1 MDENMRPQLTLK
13 VKNKYAKQY
22 KNGYPLIMKQ
32 SLINGS
38 DLKEEGTLVKL
49 VDEQNQFLGKG
60 YFGNQN
66 KGYGWIVSTNEQ
78 EEMDVPFFQ
87 RAIQKAVNKRAILME
102 SKDTTAFR
110 LFNGEGDGI
119 GGFTIEYFDGYL
131 VINWYS
137 KGIYSFSN
145 DILQAI
151 ENEIAYKG
159 IYEKKRFDTDG
170 QYVEDDDFVTGEKA
184 PSPLIIKEN
193 GVNFAVHLNDGAMVG
208 IFLDQREVRKTIRDK
223 YAKGKT
229 VLNTFSYTGAFSV
242 CAALGGAIKTTSVD
256 LAKRSLPKTTE
267 QFNVNDIDE
276 KTQAILV
283 EEVFH
288 YFKYAKKK
296 NLKFDVVI
304 MDPPSFARSKKVT
317 FRAEKD
323 YTSLV
328 SDAIAITEKDR
339 LIVASTNAATF
350 GMDKFKGFIDQAF
363 KENKVKYKIAEEFS
377 LPGDFATIK
386 SFKEGNYLKVLFVKV
401 LN

>member
-1 MDENMRPQLTLK
+1 MRPQLNLK

-22 KNGYPLIMKQ
+22 KNGFPLIQKQ
-32 SLINGS
+32 SLINWNE
-38 DLKEEGTLVKL
+38 LKEEGTLVKL

-60 YFGNQN
+60 YYGNQN
-66 KGYGWIVSTNEQ
+66 KGYGWVVSSDPQ
-78 EEMDVPFFQ
+78 EMMDVAFFKNTLQ
-87 RAIQKAVNKRAILME
+87 KAIQKRSALMKSE
-102 SKDTTAFR
+102 ETNAFR

-119 GGFTIEYFDGYL
+119 GGFTIDYFDGFL

-137 KGIYSFSN
+137 HGIYSFNSV
-145 DILQAI
+145 ILEAL
-151 ENEIAYKG
+151 EDVMNYRG
-159 IYEKKRFDTDG
+159 IYEKKRFLADG
-170 QYVEDDDFVTGEKA
+170 KYMDDNDYVTGQQA

-223 YAKGKT
+223 YSQGKT

-242 CAALGGAIKTTSVD
+242 YAALGGAKKTTSVD
-256 LAKRSLPKTTE
+256 LAKRSLPKTIE
-267 QFNVNDIDE
+267 QFQVNNIDD
-276 KTQAILV
+276 KTQSILV

-288 YFKYAKKK
+288 YFKYAKRK

-328 SDAIAITEKDR
+328 SDAIAITEKNG
-339 LIVASTNAATF
+339 LIVASTNASTF
-350 GMDKFKGFIDQAF
+350 GMDKFKGFIDLAF
-363 KENKVKYKIAEEFS
+363 KQNKQKYKIVEEFS
-377 LPGDFATIK
+377 LPSDFATIK
-386 SFKEGNYLKVLFVKV
+386 QFKEGNYLKVLFIKV
-401 LN
+401 VG

>member
-1 MDENMRPQLTLK
+1 MRQQLTLK
-13 VKNKYAKQY
+13 VKNKFSKPY
-22 KNGYPLIMKQ
+22 KSGYPLISKQ
-32 SLINGS
+32 SLLNGN

-49 VDEQNQFLGKG
+49 VDEQNNFLGKG
-60 YFGNQN
+60 YYGNQN
-66 KGYGWIVSTNEQ
+66 KGYGWIVSKDPN
-78 EEMDVPFFQ
+78 EEMDIPFFK
-87 RAIQKAVNKRAILME
+87 RALQKAVNKRSVLMKAE
-102 SKDTTAFR
+102 DTTAFR

-137 KGIYSFSN
+137 KGIYSFSEE
-145 DILQAI
+145 ILEAI
-151 ENEIAYKG
+151 EGVIEYKG
-159 IYEKKRFDTDG
+159 IYEKKRFNTDG
-170 QYVEDDDFVTGEKA
+170 QYVEDDDFVKGERA

-242 CAALGGAIKTTSVD
+242 YAALGGAVKTTSVD

-267 QFNVNDIDE
+267 QFNVNNIDE
-276 KTQAILV
+276 KTQVILV

-328 SDAIAITEKDR
+328 SDAIAITEKDG

-363 KENKVKYKIAEEFS
+363 KENKVKYKIVEEFS
-377 LPGDFATIK
+377 LPSDFATIK
-386 SFKEGNYLKVLFVKV
+386 EFKEGNYLKVLFIKRIG
-401 LN
+401 

>member
-1 MDENMRPQLTLK
+1 MRQLLTLK
-13 VKNKYAKQY
+13 VKNKFSKPY
-22 KNGYPLIMKQ
+22 KNGYPLISKQ
-32 SLINGS
+32 SLINGN

-49 VDEQNQFLGKG
+49 VDEQNNFLGKG
-60 YFGNQN
+60 YYGNQN
-66 KGYGWIVSTNEQ
+66 KGYGWIVSKDSN
-78 EEMDVPFFQ
+78 EEMDIPFFK
-87 RAIQKAVNKRAILME
+87 RALQKAVNKRSDLMKAE
-102 SKDTTAFR
+102 DTTAFR

-137 KGIYSFSN
+137 KGIYSFSKE
-145 DILQAI
+145 ILEAI
-151 ENEIAYKG
+151 EGVINYKG
-159 IYEKKRFDTDG
+159 IYEKKRFNTDG
-170 QYVEDDDFVTGEKA
+170 QYVEDDDFVKGERA
-184 PSPLIIKEN
+184 PSPVIIKEN

-208 IFLDQREVRKTIRDK
+208 VFLDQREVRKTIRDK

-242 CAALGGAIKTTSVD
+242 YAALGGAVKTTSVD

-267 QFNVNDIDE
+267 QFNVNNIDE
-276 KTQAILV
+276 KTQSILV

-296 NLKFDVVI
+296 NLKFDIVI

-328 SDAIAITEKDR
+328 SDAIAITEKDG

-350 GMDKFKGFIDQAF
+350 GMDNFKGFIDQAF
-363 KENKVKYKIAEEFS
+363 KENKVKYKIVEEFS
-377 LPGDFATIK
+377 LPSDFATIK
-386 SFKEGNYLKVLFVKV
+386 EFKEGNYLKVLFIKRIG
-401 LN
+401 

>member
-1 MDENMRPQLTLK
+1 MRQKLTLK
-13 VKNKYAKQY
+13 VKNKFAKPY
-22 KNGYPLIMKQ
+22 KGGYPLISKQ
-32 SLINGS
+32 SLINGN

-49 VDEQNQFLGKG
+49 VDEQNNFLGKG
-60 YFGNQN
+60 YYGNQN
-66 KGYGWIVSTNEQ
+66 KGYGWIVSKDPN
-78 EEMDVPFFQ
+78 EEMDIPFFK
-87 RAIQKAVNKRAILME
+87 RALQKAVNKRPALM
-102 SKDTTAFR
+102 KADDTTAFR

-137 KGIYSFSN
+137 KGIYSFSEE
-145 DILQAI
+145 ILEAI
-151 ENEIAYKG
+151 EGVIEYKG
-159 IYEKKRFDTDG
+159 IYEKKRFNMDG
-170 QYVEDDDFVTGEKA
+170 QYVEDDDFIRGERA

-208 IFLDQREVRKTIRDK
+208 VFLDQREVRKTIRDK

-242 CAALGGAIKTTSVD
+242 YAALGGAVKTTSVD

-267 QFNVNDIDE
+267 QFNVNNIDE
-276 KTQAILV
+276 KTQSILV

-328 SDAIAITEKDR
+328 SDAIAITEKNG

-363 KENKVKYKIAEEFS
+363 KENNVKYKIVEEFS
-377 LPGDFATIK
+377 LPSDFATIK
-386 SFKEGNYLKVLFVKV
+386 EFKEGNYLKVLFIKRIG
-401 LN
+401 

>member
-1 MDENMRPQLTLK
+1 MRQQLTLK
-13 VKNKYAKQY
+13 VKNKFAKPY
-22 KNGYPLIMKQ
+22 KNGYPLISKQ
-32 SLINGS
+32 SLINGN

-49 VDEQNQFLGKG
+49 VDEQNNFLGKG
-60 YFGNQN
+60 YYGNQN
-66 KGYGWIVSTNEQ
+66 KGYGWIVSKDLN
-78 EEMDVPFFQ
+78 EEMDIPFFK
-87 RAIQKAVNKRAILME
+87 RALQKAMNKRSALMKSE
-102 SKDTTAFR
+102 DTTAFR

-137 KGIYSFSN
+137 KGIYSFSEE
-145 DILQAI
+145 ILEAI
-151 ENEIAYKG
+151 EGVIEYKG
-159 IYEKKRFDTDG
+159 IYEKKRFNTDG
-170 QYVEDDDFVTGEKA
+170 QYVEDDDFVKGERA
-184 PSPLIIKEN
+184 PAPLIIKEN

-208 IFLDQREVRKTIRDK
+208 VFLDQREVRKTIRDK
-223 YAKGKT
+223 YASGKT

-242 CAALGGAIKTTSVD
+242 YAALGGAIKTTSVD

-267 QFNVNDIDE
+267 QFNVNNIDE
-276 KTQAILV
+276 KTQSILV

-328 SDAIAITEKDR
+328 SDAIAITEKNG

-363 KENKVKYKIAEEFS
+363 KENKVKYKIVEEFS
-377 LPGDFATIK
+377 LPSDFATIK
-386 SFKEGNYLKVLFVKV
+386 EFKEGNYLKVLFIKRIG
-401 LN
+401 

>member
-1 MDENMRPQLTLK
+1 MRQQLTLK
-13 VKNKYAKQY
+13 VKNKFAKQY
-22 KNGYPLIMKQ
+22 KSGYPLISKQ
-32 SLINGS
+32 SLLNGN

-49 VDEQNQFLGKG
+49 VDEQNNFLGKG
-60 YFGNQN
+60 YYGNQN
-66 KGYGWIVSTNEQ
+66 KGYGWIVSKDAN
-78 EEMDVPFFQ
+78 EEMDIPFFQ
-87 RAIQKAVNKRAILME
+87 RALQKAVNKRSALMNSE
-102 SKDTTAFR
+102 DTNAFR
-110 LFNGEGDGI
+110 FFNGEGDGI

-137 KGIYSFSN
+137 KGIYSFN
-145 DILQAI
+145 KEILEAI
-151 ENEIAYKG
+151 EGIIEYKG
-159 IYEKKRFDTDG
+159 IYEKKRFNTDG
-170 QYVEDDDFVTGEKA
+170 QYVEDDDFVKGERA

-193 GVNFAVHLNDGAMVG
+193 GVHFAVHLNDGAMVG

-242 CAALGGAIKTTSVD
+242 YAALGGAVKTTSVD

-267 QFNVNDIDE
+267 QFNVNNIDE
-276 KTQAILV
+276 KTQSILV

-328 SDAIAITEKDR
+328 SDAIAITEKNG

-363 KENKVKYKIAEEFS
+363 KENKVKYKIVEEFS

-386 SFKEGNYLKVLFVKV
+386 EFKEGNYLKVLFIKRIG
-401 LN
+401 

>member
-1 MDENMRPQLTLK
+1 MRQQLTLK
-13 VKNKYAKQY
+13 VKNKFSKPY
-22 KNGYPLIMKQ
+22 KNGYPLISKQ
-32 SLINGS
+32 SLINGN

-49 VDEQNQFLGKG
+49 VDEQNNFLGKG
-60 YFGNQN
+60 YYGNQN
-66 KGYGWIVSTNEQ
+66 KGYGWIVSKDSN
-78 EEMDVPFFQ
+78 EEMDIPFFK
-87 RAIQKAVNKRAILME
+87 RALQKAVNKRSDLMKAE
-102 SKDTTAFR
+102 DTTAFR

-137 KGIYSFSN
+137 KGIYSFSEE
-145 DILQAI
+145 ILEAI
-151 ENEIAYKG
+151 EGVIDYKG
-159 IYEKKRFDTDG
+159 IYEKKRFNTDG
-170 QYVEDDDFVTGEKA
+170 QYVEDDDFVKGERA
-184 PSPLIIKEN
+184 PSPIIIKEN

-208 IFLDQREVRKTIRDK
+208 VFLDQREVRKTIRDK

-242 CAALGGAIKTTSVD
+242 YAALGGAVKTTSVD

-267 QFNVNDIDE
+267 QFNVNNIDE
-276 KTQAILV
+276 KTQSILV

-328 SDAIAITEKDR
+328 SDAIAITEKNG

-363 KENKVKYKIAEEFS
+363 KENKVKYKIVEEFS
-377 LPGDFATIK
+377 LPSDFATIK
-386 SFKEGNYLKVLFVKV
+386 EFKEGNYLKVLFIKRIG
-401 LN
+401 

>member
-1 MDENMRPQLTLK
+1 MRQQLTLK
-13 VKNKYAKQY
+13 VKNKFSKPY
-22 KNGYPLIMKQ
+22 KNGYPLISKQ
-32 SLINGS
+32 SLINGN

-49 VDEQNQFLGKG
+49 VDEQNNFLGKG
-60 YFGNQN
+60 YYGNQN
-66 KGYGWIVSTNEQ
+66 KGYGWIVSKDPN
-78 EEMDVPFFQ
+78 EEMDIPFFK
-87 RAIQKAVNKRAILME
+87 RALQKAVNKRSDLMKAE
-102 SKDTTAFR
+102 DTTAFR

-137 KGIYSFSN
+137 KGIYSFSEE
-145 DILQAI
+145 ILEAI
-151 ENEIAYKG
+151 EGVIDYKG
-159 IYEKKRFDTDG
+159 IYEKKRFNTDG
-170 QYVEDDDFVTGEKA
+170 QYVEDDDFVKGERA
-184 PSPLIIKEN
+184 PSPIIIKEN

-208 IFLDQREVRKTIRDK
+208 VFLDQREVRKTIRDK

-242 CAALGGAIKTTSVD
+242 YAALGGAVKTTSVD

-267 QFNVNDIDE
+267 QFNVNNIDE
-276 KTQAILV
+276 KTQSILV

-328 SDAIAITEKDR
+328 SDAIAITEKDG

-363 KENKVKYKIAEEFS
+363 KENKVKYKIVEEFS
-377 LPGDFATIK
+377 LPSDFATIK
-386 SFKEGNYLKVLFVKV
+386 EFKEGNYLKVLFIKRIG
-401 LN
+401 

>member
-1 MDENMRPQLTLK
+1 MRQQLTLK
-13 VKNKYAKQY
+13 VKNKFSKPY
-22 KNGYPLIMKQ
+22 KNGYPLISKQ
-32 SLINGS
+32 SLINGN

-49 VDEQNQFLGKG
+49 VDEQNNFLGKG
-60 YFGNQN
+60 YYGNQN
-66 KGYGWIVSTNEQ
+66 KGYGWIVSKDPN
-78 EEMDVPFFQ
+78 EEMDIPFFKL
-87 RAIQKAVNKRAILME
+87 ALQKAVNKRSDLMKAE
-102 SKDTTAFR
+102 DTTAFR

-137 KGIYSFSN
+137 KGIYSFSEE
-145 DILQAI
+145 ILEAI
-151 ENEIAYKG
+151 EGVIDYKG
-159 IYEKKRFDTDG
+159 IYEKKRFNTDG
-170 QYVEDDDFVTGEKA
+170 QYVEDDDFVKGERA
-184 PSPLIIKEN
+184 PSPIIIKEN

-208 IFLDQREVRKTIRDK
+208 VFLDQREVRKTIRDK

-242 CAALGGAIKTTSVD
+242 YAALGGAVKTTSVD

-267 QFNVNDIDE
+267 QFNVNNIDE
-276 KTQAILV
+276 KTQSILV

-296 NLKFDVVI
+296 NLKFDIVI

-328 SDAIAITEKDR
+328 SDAIAITEKDG

-363 KENKVKYKIAEEFS
+363 KENKVKYKIVEEFS
-377 LPGDFATIK
+377 LPRDFATIK
-386 SFKEGNYLKVLFVKV
+386 EFKEGNYLKVLFIKRIG
-401 LN
+401 

>member
-1 MDENMRPQLTLK
+1 MRQQLTLK
-13 VKNKYAKQY
+13 VKNKFAKPY
-22 KNGYPLIMKQ
+22 KNGYPLISKQ
-32 SLINGS
+32 SLLNGN

-49 VDEQNQFLGKG
+49 VDEQNNFLGKG
-60 YFGNQN
+60 YYGNQN
-66 KGYGWIVSTNEQ
+66 KGYGWIVSKDPN
-78 EEMDVPFFQ
+78 EEMDIPFFK
-87 RAIQKAVNKRAILME
+87 RALQKAINKRFALMKAE
-102 SKDTTAFR
+102 DTTAFR

-137 KGIYSFSN
+137 KGIYSFSEE
-145 DILQAI
+145 IIQAI
-151 ENEIAYKG
+151 EGVVEYQG
-159 IYEKKRFDTDG
+159 IYEKKRFNTDG
-170 QYVEDDDFVTGEKA
+170 QYVEDDDFVKGERA

-208 IFLDQREVRKTIRDK
+208 VFLDQREVRKTIRDK

-242 CAALGGAIKTTSVD
+242 YAALGGAVKTTSVD

-267 QFNVNDIDE
+267 QFNVNNIDE
-276 KTQAILV
+276 KTQVILV

-328 SDAIAITEKDR
+328 SDAIAITEKNG
-339 LIVASTNAATF
+339 LIVASTNASTF
-350 GMDKFKGFIDQAF
+350 GMEKFKGFVDQAF
-363 KENKVKYKIAEEFS
+363 KENKVKYKIVEEFS
-377 LPGDFATIK
+377 LPSDFATIK
-386 SFKEGNYLKVLFVKV
+386 EFKEGNYLKVLFIKRIG
-401 LN
+401 

>member
-1 MDENMRPQLTLK
+1 MRQQLTLK
-13 VKNKYAKQY
+13 VKNKFAKPY
-22 KNGYPLIMKQ
+22 KNGYPLISKQ
-32 SLINGS
+32 SLINGN

-49 VDEQNQFLGKG
+49 VDEQNNFLGKG
-60 YFGNQN
+60 YYGNQN
-66 KGYGWIVSTNEQ
+66 KGYGWIVSKDPS
-78 EEMDVPFFQ
+78 EEMDIPFFKH
-87 RAIQKAVNKRAILME
+87 ALQKAVNKRSALMKAE
-102 SKDTTAFR
+102 DTTAFR

-137 KGIYSFSN
+137 KGIYSFSKE
-145 DILQAI
+145 ILEAI
-151 ENEIAYKG
+151 EGVIEYKG
-159 IYEKKRFDTDG
+159 IYEKKRFNTDG
-170 QYVEDDDFVTGEKA
+170 QYVEDDDFVKGDRA
-184 PSPLIIKEN
+184 PSPLIIREN

-208 IFLDQREVRKTIRDK
+208 VFLDQREVRKTIRDK

-242 CAALGGAIKTTSVD
+242 YAALGGAIKTTSVD

-267 QFNVNDIDE
+267 QFNVNNIDE
-276 KTQAILV
+276 KTQSILV

-328 SDAIAITEKDR
+328 SDAIAITEKNG

-363 KENKVKYKIAEEFS
+363 KENKVKYKIVEEFS
-377 LPGDFATIK
+377 LPSDFATIK
-386 SFKEGNYLKVLFVKV
+386 EFKEGNYLKVLFIKRIG
-401 LN
+401 